1 VAHPLG
7 QLPRISSMTEVVLVD
22 SSHGS
27 GGDGNGDG
35 GSLANQA
42 RGRWGER
49 RAATHYQRQGYCVL
63 DRNWRCRHGEID
75 LVLRRDDTI
84 VFCEV
89 KTRRTTRYGG
99 PAEAV
104 DHRKQMRIRRLA
116 AAWLQVHQVRRVEV
130 RFDVVA
136 ITGVDVE
143 VIEAAF

>member
-1 VAHPLG
+1 
-7 QLPRISSMTEVVLVD
+7 VD
-22 SSHGS
+22 SPDRY
-27 GGDGNGDG
+27 GGGGGVGGGGG

-49 RAATHYQRQGYCVL
+49 RAATHYQRLGYRVL

-75 LVLRRDDTI
+75 LVLGRDDTV

-89 KTRRTTRYGG
+89 KTRRTADYGG

-116 AAWLQVHQVRRVEV
+116 ASWLHAHGVRRVEV

-136 ITGVDVE
+136 ITGIDVE